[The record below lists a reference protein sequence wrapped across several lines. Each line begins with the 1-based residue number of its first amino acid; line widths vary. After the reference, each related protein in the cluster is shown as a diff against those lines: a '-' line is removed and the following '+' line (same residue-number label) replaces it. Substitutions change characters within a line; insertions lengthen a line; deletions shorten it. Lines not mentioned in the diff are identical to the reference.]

1 MRTPH
6 RHNWNTVHRTPY
18 ASYAT
23 PHCRRRRRRRIEVYL
38 FTKTNASPMHSS
50 RRPLRINAAFRG
62 RGQCARR
69 NTVDF
74 ESAQKI
80 FKFAN

>member
-18 ASYAT
+18 ASYAVAVDDDASRSIYLVRRM
-23 PHCRRRRRRRIEVYL
+23 PHRCTAAAGHYVY
-38 FTKTNASPMHSS
+38 SPHLGDEDSA
-50 RRPLRINAAFRG
+50 R
-62 RGQCARR
+62 ARR

-80 FKFAN
+80 FNFAN

>member
-18 ASYAT
+18 LRQLRYAVAVDDDASRSIYLVRRM
-23 PHCRRRRRRRIEVYL
+23 PHRCTAAAGHYI
-38 FTKTNASPMHSS
+38 
-50 RRPLRINAAFRG
+50 RINAAFRG

-80 FKFAN
+80 FNFAN